1 VAVRAQDRADQGS
14 GEGRRRKRDTSVVG
28 PFAEAFDLVSS
39 EYGWSDEQILDTP
52 LCRLVQISSA
62 ISQRKDDEF
71 YVRTR
76 VIEWHARAVSVVV
89 ASGISEDALAGAKAL
104 RFFPEDEVDDI
115 PRDATG
121 APEAVRV
128 GGGYDPS
135 REGASEAPETVQ
147 RQYAP
152 DPEPVRAGSG
162 TRVVSESDVAGGV
175 RIADAEVVEQ
185 MFGLPSLSVVI
196 RPDNEEG

>member
-1 VAVRAQDRADQGS
+1 VAVRAQDRADQGP
-14 GEGRRRKRDTSVVG
+14 GEGRRRKRDSSVG
-28 PFAEAFDLVSS
+28 PFAEAFDLISS
-39 EYGWSDEQILDTP
+39 EYGWTDEQILDTP

-104 RFFPEDEVDDI
+104 RFFPEDEADDI

-135 REGASEAPETVQ
+135 REAASEAPEPVQ

-162 TRVVSESDVAGGV
+162 TRVASEAEAGGV

>member
-1 VAVRAQDRADQGS
+1 M
-14 GEGRRRKRDTSVVG
+14 
-28 PFAEAFDLVSS
+28 
-39 EYGWSDEQILDTP
+39 P
-52 LCRLVQISSA
+52 LCRLVQVTSA
-62 ISQRKDDEF
+62 ISNRKDDDF
-71 YVRTR
+71 YVRAR
-76 VIEWHARAVSVVV
+76 LVEWHARAVSSIV
-89 ASGISEDALAGAKAL
+89 ASGISEEVLAGVGAM
-104 RFFPEDEVDDI
+104 RFFPEDEHDDI

-135 REGASEAPETVQ
+135 RVGASEAPETVQ

-162 TRVVSESDVAGGV
+162 TRVASEAEAGGV

-196 RPDNEEG
+196 RSDNEEG